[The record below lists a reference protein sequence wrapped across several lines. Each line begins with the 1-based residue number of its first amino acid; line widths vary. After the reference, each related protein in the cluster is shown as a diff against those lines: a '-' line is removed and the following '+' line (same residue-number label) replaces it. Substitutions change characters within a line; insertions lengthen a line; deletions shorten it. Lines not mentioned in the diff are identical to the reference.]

1 MPYELIGTIITIL
14 VVFWIGL
21 EIGTVVG
28 RAGTLMDITGTDAY
42 LDSVDWLR
50 VQAKSKGIKAWEARG
65 MLHILSEVKEE
76 GIH

>member
-1 MPYELIGTIITIL
+1 MPYELIGTIIMIL
-14 VVFWIGL
+14 VIFWIGL

-28 RAGTLMDITGTDAY
+28 RAGTLMDIKGTDVY

-50 VQAKSKGIKAWEARG
+50 VQAGGKGIKAWEARG

>member
-28 RAGTLMDITGTDAY
+28 RAGTLMDIKGTDAY
-42 LDSVDWLR
+42 LDSVDWLKVR
-50 VQAKSKGIKAWEARG
+50 CKGKGIKAWEARG

>member
-1 MPYELIGTIITIL
+1 
-14 VVFWIGL
+14 
-21 EIGTVVG
+21 
-28 RAGTLMDITGTDAY
+28 MDITGTDAY